1 MSTWGR
7 LQKRASPHKLP
18 GQKKV
23 CAIKNLGGKS
33 EKWRLIEK
41 VKKSQTELLEIAV
54 SWVCGSMKRAE

>member
-18 GQKKV
+18 KKV

-41 VKKSQTELLEIAV
+41 VKKSQTELLEIAF
-54 SWVCGSMKRAE
+54 